1 MAAGP
6 WLAAG
11 STAQSLAGYF
21 GQREANRANRD
32 LMSAQHGFNLQN
44 WALEKNWQRLAWNKQ
59 NEYDQ
64 FLWHQ
69 QNKYNSPEQQM
80 ARLKAAGLNPHLAFG
95 KGVQG
100 DTGNSAQ
107 IRPNSPGSS
116 GAPESV
122 TLPQMRNELAG
133 FNAFSNI
140 YDLKIKKAQE
150 SNIESQTNINEL
162 KAIGQ
167 GINNLN
173 ELVKNRQWKL
183 NLERGKFDLGERKS
197 KLPFELKGLEYSNQ
211 ATLQKI
217 QESIANMQLT
227 QEGIKDKQTFRPL
240 QESIMKQS
248 VKKME
253 TEMKYFDARI
263 KNLSLQD
270 KKLMAEKLL
279 INAQE
284 IGQLYENEMRE
295 AGASFKDN
303 TILRNFQKNVKDWHD
318 KYWFLTK
325 YIKFGL

>member
-183 NLERGKFDLGERKS
+183 NLERGKFDLGE
-197 KLPFELKGLEYSNQ
+197 
-211 ATLQKI
+211 
-217 QESIANMQLT
+217 
-227 QEGIKDKQTFRPL
+227 
-240 QESIMKQS
+240 
-248 VKKME
+248 
-253 TEMKYFDARI
+253 
-263 KNLSLQD
+263 
-270 KKLMAEKLL
+270 
-279 INAQE
+279 
-284 IGQLYENEMRE
+284 IGR
-295 AGASFKDN
+295 AH
-303 TILRNFQKNVKDWHD
+303 V
-318 KYWFLTK
+318 
-325 YIKFGL
+325 